1 MVNIQVVMTKMV
13 MKMVMMTM
21 MPTMMT
27 MTDGQV
33 KLLRRGGVV
42 GQARSQV
49 SSASAAA
56 GMSSLILRRNIVQ
69 KYG

>member
-1 MVNIQVVMTKMV
+1 MVGWLVNIQVVMT
-13 MKMVMMTM
+13 KMVMMTM

-56 GMSSLILRRNIVQ
+56 GMSSLILSRNIVQ

>member
-1 MVNIQVVMTKMV
+1 MVGWLVNIQVVMTKMV
-13 MKMVMMTM
+13 MMIM

-56 GMSSLILRRNIVQ
+56 GMSSLILSRNIVQ